1 VIGVERVGDAV
12 PGGSTVTDEPAQSP
26 FAGSLSVVTTLFA
39 ELGAELQST
48 DTRSAFAA
56 VTRTAIRRID
66 GAAAASITTL
76 RSHRFQTVGATD
88 ERASRADAIQY
99 ELGSGPCVDALLEDN
114 FYRPRD
120 LRTDQ
125 RWPEYGA
132 RVVEQVGFISML
144 SYRLHTELAAG
155 ELIAGL
161 NVYADRPSAF
171 DAPAAE
177 VGLLLATHG
186 SLAIAAEFNRDRV
199 DNLERALAT
208 SRDIGVAMGVLM
220 NQHKITRDQ
229 AFDLLRIVSQN
240 SNRKLHQVAV
250 VVADTGALP
259 WTKDS
264 PSRPQVDPDPKPVR
278 AETVTASET

>member
-1 VIGVERVGDAV
+1 ML
-12 PGGSTVTDEPAQSP
+12 DEPAQSP
-26 FAGSLSVVTTLFA
+26 FAGSLSAVAALFA
-39 ELGAELQST
+39 ELGAELRST

-56 VTRTAIRRID
+56 VTRTAVRRIK

-76 RSHRFQTVGATD
+76 RSGRFQTVGATD

-99 ELGSGPCVDALLEDN
+99 ELGSGPCVDALLEDTL
-114 FYRPRD
+114 YRPHD
-120 LRTDQ
+120 LRTDR

-132 RVVEQVGFISML
+132 RVVDQVGFVSLL

-171 DAPAAE
+171 DATAAE
-177 VGLLLATHG
+177 IGLLLATHG
-186 SLAIAAEFNRDRV
+186 SLAIAAKFNQDRV
-199 DNLERALAT
+199 DNLERALDT

-229 AFDLLRIVSQN
+229 AFDLLRIVSQS
-240 SNRKLHQVAV
+240 SNRKLHQVAI
-250 VVADTGALP
+250 VVADTGTLP
-259 WTKDS
+259 WK
-264 PSRPQVDPDPKPVR
+264 QDPPR
-278 AETVTASET
+278 VTPDRSGPTL